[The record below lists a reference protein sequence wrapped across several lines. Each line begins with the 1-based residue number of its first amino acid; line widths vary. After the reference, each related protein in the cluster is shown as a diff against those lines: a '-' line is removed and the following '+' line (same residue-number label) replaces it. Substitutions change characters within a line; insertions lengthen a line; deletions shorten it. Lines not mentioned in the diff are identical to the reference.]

1 MGSGFV
7 KDMEWSKRILIF
19 SYLMLVVFI
28 VIFLVVDDKA
38 SAATVLC
45 GWIVEVSA
53 ATGFYFW
60 KAKNE
65 NRSKYALKFV
75 RELAEKHGLDA
86 TARIIEAVLKD

>member
-1 MGSGFV
+1 MGSGV
-7 KDMEWSKRILIF
+7 LKGMEWSKRILIF

-45 GWIVEVSA
+45 GWIVECGA

-65 NRSKYALKFV
+65 NRSKYAQIFV